1 MPLYSH
7 EWATLLKDYWP
18 SQKRVYTE
26 EDASRW
32 EKELERFIP
41 RDEHLDEIEMCET
54 IRDISMSER
63 SKYAPSLKEFR
74 IAFFRRRKA
83 ARVNDEPEKESCALC
98 KHTPGWMSYFPKL
111 DVLDMNTHADYSSA
125 HCQGIPCKC
134 SAGDHVM
141 NNFTPYDTMDDK
153 NIDAVNRKRDIAV
166 RQSQRLIQIGIE
178 QATPDFKNVM
188 LDKRVKLAYNV

>member
-26 EDASRW
+26 SDAERW
-32 EKELERFIP
+32 ERELERFIP
-41 RDEHLDEIEMCET
+41 RDEHLDENELSET

-83 ARVNDEPEKESCALC
+83 TNGDCEPPVESCALC
-98 KHTPGWMSYFPKL
+98 EHTAGWMSYFPYL
-111 DVLDMNTHADYSSA
+111 DVQDMNTHTDYMSA
-125 HCQGIPCKC
+125 YCQAIPCKC
-134 SAGDHVM
+134 SAGDKAM
-141 NNFTPYDTMDDK
+141 GFAPYDKMDDE
-153 NIDAVNRKRDIAV
+153 NIAAVNRKRDIAV
-166 RQSQRLIQIGIE
+166 RQSQRVLQIGIE
-178 QATPDFKNVM
+178 QAKP
-188 LDKRVKLAYNV
+188 